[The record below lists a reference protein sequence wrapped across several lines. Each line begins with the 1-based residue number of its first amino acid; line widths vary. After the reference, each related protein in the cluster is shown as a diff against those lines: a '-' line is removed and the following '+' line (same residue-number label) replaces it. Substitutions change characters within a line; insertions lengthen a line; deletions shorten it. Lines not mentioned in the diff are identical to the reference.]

1 MNFAELTTYT
11 VTTTNTTSNNSS
23 MAGLTILYVAILLVA
38 IIAQWKVYTKAGQAG
53 WKVLIPIYNIYI
65 LLKIIGRPWWWLL
78 LLLIPIVN
86 IVVGVLIAL
95 ELAKVFGKSVVF
107 AIFGLIIFSLI
118 GYLIL
123 AFGDAKYVGPSKP
136 ATAS

>member
-1 MNFAELTTYT
+1 
-11 VTTTNTTSNNSS
+11 
-23 MAGLTILYVAILLVA
+23 
-38 IIAQWKVYTKAGQAG
+38 
-53 WKVLIPIYNIYI
+53 
-65 LLKIIGRPWWWLL
+65 
-78 LLLIPIVN
+78 LIPIVN

>member
-86 IVVGVLIAL
+86 IVVSVLIPL